1 MKGELGTWYLVR
13 STETLLSAA
22 CVTESYPER
31 LAYGL
36 LQKLHTMVLE
46 QPPREDESEKKFKSI
61 SRELS
66 AVC

>member
-1 MKGELGTWYLVR
+1 MKGEVGTWFIVR

-22 CVTESYPER
+22 CVTEDYPER

-36 LQKLHTMVLE
+36 LQKLHTIVLE
-46 QPPREDESEKKFKSI
+46 KPPREDESEKKFKSI
-61 SRELS
+61 SKELS